1 MPVKRYEALFILDTV
16 SIEDSIDEA
25 VARVAK
31 EIESVG
37 AKIENTQK
45 MDRKQ
50 FARVVDKRRPS
61 GYYVNFI
68 FNAEPNLIE
77 AINQRFDRNNQV
89 NRIII
94 TLAPAKKA
102 A

>member
-1 MPVKRYEALFILDTV
+1 MKRYEALFILDTIA
-16 SIEDSIDEA
+16 IEDSIDDA

-31 EIESVG
+31 EIEAAG
-37 AKIENTQK
+37 GKIENTQK

-68 FNAEPNLIE
+68 FTSEPNAIE
-77 AINQRFDRNNQV
+77 PINRRFDLNKEV
-89 NRIII
+89 NRVII
-94 TLAPAKKA
+94 THSTAKA